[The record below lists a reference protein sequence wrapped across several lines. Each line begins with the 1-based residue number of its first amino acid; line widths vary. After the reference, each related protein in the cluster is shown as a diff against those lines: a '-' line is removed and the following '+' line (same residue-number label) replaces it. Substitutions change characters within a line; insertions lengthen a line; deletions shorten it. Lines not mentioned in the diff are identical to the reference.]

1 MFITSHSRGHRIGI
15 VGLQK
20 TEGWDNNESERPAGG
35 QQRLPRQRHRQR
47 RRQRQQQQ
55 PQPHQQSAAIL
66 VEPQE
71 ETSICVGFRYK
82 PPSSQMSP
90 KRKPLERLG
99 AAEKN
104 PNGEGWRARMKLGD
118 TRHSGPTRLAK
129 ATAEADLNRMRSVAS
144 RAKVPRVVA
153 ELHSEAVA
161 EDIS

>member
-1 MFITSHSRGHRIGI
+1 
-15 VGLQK
+15 
-20 TEGWDNNESERPAGG
+20 
-35 QQRLPRQRHRQR
+35 
-47 RRQRQQQQ
+47 
-55 PQPHQQSAAIL
+55 
-66 VEPQE
+66 
-71 ETSICVGFRYK
+71 
-82 PPSSQMSP
+82 MSP

-118 TRHSGPTRLAK
+118 ARHSGPTRLAK

-144 RAKVPRVVA
+144 RAKVTRVVA